1 MSGDWLNGGLNFTPK
16 VQKLN
21 VNTPIPG
28 AAPFSGFTAP
38 GSGLQGDTFVRTNNL
53 LFAGGDGVPANVYGV
68 SQLSLSDVKDKGLLH
83 GNTLNTLLLAGQNE
97 NFEFPP
103 I

>member
-1 MSGDWLNGGLNFTPK
+1 MSGDWFQGLNFTPK

-28 AAPFSGFTAP
+28 AAPLSGFTAP
-38 GSGLQGDTFVRTNNL
+38 GSGLQSDTFVRTNNL
-53 LFAGGDGVPANVYGV
+53 LFAGGEGVPANVYGV
-68 SQLSLSDVKDKGLLH
+68 SKLSLNDAGNQLH
-83 GNTLNTLLLAGQNE
+83 GSTFTTLLNAGQDAF
-97 NFEFPP
+97 FEFPP